1 MVEPKSVK
9 ENACQNGQCS
19 EGRALP
25 TLRTLVLFFWCPFS
39 ELRDEIPT
47 AFKQGNAGIKA
58 NDRGVLSES
67 AHLHS
72 VHTTLSHTH
81 ASPAGGAQETS
92 ERSCC
97 LHSYSSNAIW
107 FSSLMASASRRVDR
121 WPHRFRLGS

>member
-1 MVEPKSVK
+1 MASARK
-9 ENACQNGQCS
+9 
-19 EGRALP
+19 GRALP

-81 ASPAGGAQETS
+81 TSPADGPRTHQREAAVCIHT
-92 ERSCC
+92 
-97 LHSYSSNAIW
+97 A
-107 FSSLMASASRRVDR
+107 LMPFGFLV
-121 WPHRFRLGS
+121 